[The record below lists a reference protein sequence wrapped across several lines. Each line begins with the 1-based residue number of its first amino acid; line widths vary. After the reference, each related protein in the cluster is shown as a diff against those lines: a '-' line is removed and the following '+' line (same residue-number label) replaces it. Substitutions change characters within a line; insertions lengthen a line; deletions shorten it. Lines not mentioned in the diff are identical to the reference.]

1 MPTYTAKVANHV
13 NRKQLLFL
21 SGAALL
27 LVFSLVHAQTVNNP
41 IDSAFAKFWSASSPE
56 NADGTI
62 DDIVK
67 SGVTFEDV
75 LARLKA
81 GRKYTVQKTG
91 IVLLSNRTSDGI
103 VHFYHLNVPDSYDP
117 AKRYQV
123 RFQLHGGV
131 GGRETNQPRGTGE
144 SPLPGAEQIYVVPY
158 SWDAEP
164 WWSNNQVLNLDTI
177 IDSLKR
183 TYNIDENRVVLSGVS
198 DGGTGAYYIGMRE
211 TTPYASFLPLNGF
224 IMVLSNEAVDDDQ
237 IFPNNLRNKPM
248 FVINGGEDP
257 LYPTATVDPFV
268 KHMMTAV
275 KTDYYPQPNAGH
287 NTRWWPEMKD
297 TYEKFVSDHPR
308 DPDPDTLTWE
318 TAGLDHNRAHWLVID
333 QLGSRPGESISMS
346 DLNMF
351 QTPRV
356 NRQIQL
362 FQRRKH
368 SGRVDLV
375 RQGNTVQATTRGV
388 AAFTLLLSPERFDF
402 NQPIKVVANGH
413 TVFENRVERNVKT
426 LLKWAAHD
434 NDRTM
439 LYAAEIKI
447 KL

>member
-1 MPTYTAKVANHV
+1 
-13 NRKQLLFL
+13 
-21 SGAALL
+21 
-27 LVFSLVHAQTVNNP
+27 
-41 IDSAFAKFWSASSPE
+41 
-56 NADGTI
+56 
-62 DDIVK
+62 
-67 SGVTFEDV
+67 VTFEDV

-81 GRKYTVQKTG
+81 GRKYTAQKTG

-183 TYNIDENRVVLSGVS
+183 TYNVDENRVVLSGVS

-224 IMVLSNEAVDDDQ
+224 IMVLSNEAVDDGQ

-257 LYPTATVDPFV
+257 LYPTATVEPFV

-318 TAGLDHNRAHWLVID
+318 TASLDHNRAHWLVID

>member
-1 MPTYTAKVANHV
+1 MPTYTAKVANHMNPKRLV
-13 NRKQLLFL
+13 FL
-21 SGAALL
+21 GSAALL

-41 IDSAFAKFWSASSPE
+41 VDSTFAKFWSASSPE
-56 NADGTI
+56 NAEGAI
-62 DDIVK
+62 DDILK
-67 SGVTFEDV
+67 SGVTFEDA

-81 GRKYTVQKTG
+81 GRKYTAQKTG
-91 IVLLSNRTSDGI
+91 IILLNNRTKDGI
-103 VHFYHLNVPDSYDP
+103 QHFYHLNVPDSYDP
-117 AKRYQV
+117 SKRYQV

-164 WWSNNQVLNLDTI
+164 WWSNDQVLNLDTI

-183 TYNIDENRVVLSGVS
+183 TYNVDENRIVLSGVS

-224 IMVLSNEAVDDDQ
+224 IMVLANETVDDGQ
-237 IFPNNLRNKPM
+237 VFPNNLRNKPM

-257 LYPTATVDPFV
+257 LYPTATVEPFV

-275 KTDYYPQPNAGH
+275 KTAYYPQPNAAH

-318 TAGLDHNRAHWLVID
+318 TANLDHNRAHWLVID
-333 QLGSRPGESISMS
+333 QFGARPGESVSMS

-351 QTPRV
+351 QTPRS
-356 NRQIQL
+356 NRPIQL
-362 FQRRKH
+362 FQRQKH
-368 SGRVDLV
+368 PGRVDLE

-388 AAFTLLLSPERFDF
+388 AAFTLLLSPEKFDF

-413 TVFENRVERNVKT
+413 TVFEGRVERNLKT
-426 LLKWAAHD
+426 LLRWAAHD